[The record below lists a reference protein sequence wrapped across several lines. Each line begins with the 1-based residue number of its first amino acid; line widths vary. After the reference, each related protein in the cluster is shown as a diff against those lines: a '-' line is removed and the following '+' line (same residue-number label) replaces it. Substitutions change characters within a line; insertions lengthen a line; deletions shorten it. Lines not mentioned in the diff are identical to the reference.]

1 MSYTNTAT
9 IKKYL
14 GVNFTSSLDSYV
26 DGVIDSIVEYIE
38 RYCGDDRFGKRIFEA
53 PDSDDDV
60 TYLFNGNGAERLYI
74 GDLRSITTLSVDDVE
89 LTINEDFFAYPL
101 NITEGEEPYQYLE
114 LAQPATRLNS
124 NSRQSTLAPYI
135 FEKAQANV
143 EVVGKFRYSDTVPSD
158 VSLAATKLVG
168 AVLKENI
175 SDNDVKEIKA
185 EQLGDFKV
193 TFQEIGKIAHSLK
206 ITDLLDPYKRNVK
219 FGSVGVVKV
228 S

>member
-1 MSYTNTAT
+1 MAYTEKDT

-14 GVNFTSSLDSYV
+14 GVNWSGTMDTF
-26 DGVIDSIVEYIE
+26 IDSIITSAVAYIE
-38 RYCGDDRFGKRIFEA
+38 RYCGDDRFGKRIFEE
-53 PDSDDDV
+53 PDSDNDV

-143 EVVGKFRYSDTVPSD
+143 EVVGKFRYSDVVPAD
-158 VSLAATKLVG
+158 ISLAATKLVG

-185 EQLGDFKV
+185 EKIDDYTV
-193 TFQEIGKIAHSLK
+193 TFQELSKIAHALK
-206 ITDLLDPYKRNVK
+206 ITDLLDPYKRKVK
-219 FGSVGVVKV
+219 FGSIGVIKA